1 MNGGNRP
8 RSPKLVSAGRTEINF
23 SVEVFPIYLREKLL
37 EREFLFSSG
46 CGDNR
51 PARNRYVQDRSFL
64 DLGVFG
70 QRLRESLQSSCCPT
84 FELEH
89 ASAYLRLYL

>member
-64 DLGVFG
+64 DLSVFG
-70 QRLRESLQSSCCPT
+70 QRLGNPYSQAVAPLLNSNMHGLTSV
-84 FELEH
+84 
-89 ASAYLRLYL
+89 YL